1 MISRGDAH
9 VFISSIHVIVAE
21 LRDAEANK
29 GIEVPKHVY
38 AELSAME
45 TVLAR
50 DYLNK

>member
-21 LRDAEANK
+21 LKDAEANR
-29 GIEVPKHVY
+29 GIEVPNRVY

-50 DYLNK
+50 DYLSK